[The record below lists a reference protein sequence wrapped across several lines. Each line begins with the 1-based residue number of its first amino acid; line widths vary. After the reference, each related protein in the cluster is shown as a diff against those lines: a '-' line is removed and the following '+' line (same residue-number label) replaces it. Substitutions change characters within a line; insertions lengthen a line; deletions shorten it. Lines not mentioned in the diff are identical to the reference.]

1 MWLMLIKRMLDMTEI
16 NRQWL
21 INGNPAGRGVKITD
35 FKRFDKKLVNLKK
48 DELRIKVEHL
58 EFTPSL
64 KGQMEN
70 QLDYAAPTK
79 QGQVMRGRGI
89 GEVIESK
96 DPKIK
101 IGSKVKAYLGWQD
114 FATLKSNQVQV
125 VDNDKFLLAHL
136 GPLGSSGMTAYFG
149 FLKAGKPKDG
159 NTVLISGAAGAV
171 GTMVGQIAK
180 IKGCYVVGT
189 AGTEE
194 KCDWLIN
201 SANIDAAI
209 NYKTGNLTESI
220 SRNCPDGANIIFD
233 NVGGEFLDSALD
245 LKNLAIG
252 ARVVLCGAIS
262 RYETFPHPPGPTN
275 YFNLILRRANMQGI
289 LSPDY
294 ASEFPQAV
302 EDIKGWLD
310 NGKFIYREDIQNG
323 FKNIPSTFL
332 RLFSGQNKGKQLI
345 KL

>member
-1 MWLMLIKRMLDMTEI
+1 MLNGRVVNMKTDI

-21 INGNPAGRGVKITD
+21 INGNPSGRSVKITD
-35 FKRFDKKLVNLKK
+35 FKRLERDLIKLED
-48 DELRIKVEHL
+48 DELRIKVEYL

-70 QLDYAAPTK
+70 QLDYAAPTSH
-79 QGQVMRGRGI
+79 GQVMRGRGI

-96 DPKIK
+96 NPKIK
-101 IGSKVKAYLGWQD
+101 VGSKVKAYLGWQD
-114 FATLKSNQVQV
+114 FATLKSNQVQLI
-125 VDNDKFLLAHL
+125 DNDKFLLAHL

-149 FLKAGKPKDG
+149 FLKAGKPKEG

-171 GTMVGQIAK
+171 GSMVGQIAK

-189 AGTEE
+189 AGTDE
-194 KCDWLIN
+194 KCNWLIKK
-201 SANIDAAI
+201 AKIDAAI
-209 NYKTGNLTESI
+209 NYKTGNLTDEI
-220 SRNCPDGANIIFD
+220 SRNCPEGANIVFD

-262 RYETFPHPPGPTN
+262 RYETFPYPPGPTN

-294 ASEFPQAV
+294 ASEFPKAV
-302 EDIKGWLD
+302 EDIKSWLD
-310 NGKFIYREDIQNG
+310 SGKFIYREDIQNG
-323 FKNIPSTFL
+323 FENIPLTFL

-345 KL
+345 KI